1 MDTIAILVLTVAIL
15 SCVLQLFMF
24 LTWSDAAVLPSN
36 ITAPASPTA
45 TTFDKIFL
53 IGHEDVQESWLV
65 SWLNVTSF
73 DFSIDCD
80 FDVSGSTSSNI
91 ASSSPLPSLSIMY
104 MISSQDCFPV
114 QANTLEDLAD
124 IYKYFD
130 RVAQAV
136 DQLRQSK
143 HCRSTDASCS
153 VGLLL
158 QDNEVVN
165 RAQTTTE
172 QQIEIQA
179 MIDHLMQHF
188 VGEYLD
194 VLVVKNAE
202 NYVQSV
208 GSDEDPIDYK
218 EIFVYGS
225 SLYEH
230 CAPILYSRKYD
241 ARCLPIPSSLSMLY
255 PLLITSLGGAGTHGI
270 AHELQS
276 MGYHVAH
283 EGLALD
289 ASVSWYY
296 TCNDAIINY
305 SYHYPGMCFV
315 KQFIHILLI
324 LLLLICSCMCT

>member
-1 MDTIAILVLTVAIL
+1 MDTIATLVLTVAIL
-15 SCVLQLFMF
+15 SCVFQLFMF

-53 IGHEDVQESWLV
+53 IGHEDVQEPWIN

-73 DFSIDCD
+73 DFSIGCD
-80 FDVSGSTSSNI
+80 FDVSASSSSNI
-91 ASSSPLPSLSIMY
+91 ASSLPSLSIMY

-114 QANTLEDLAD
+114 QANTLENLAD

-143 HCRSTDASCS
+143 NCRSTDASCS

-179 MIDHLMQHF
+179 IIDHLMQ
-188 VGEYLD
+188 
-194 VLVVKNAE
+194 
-202 NYVQSV
+202 
-208 GSDEDPIDYK
+208 
-218 EIFVYGS
+218 EI
-225 SLYEH
+225 LT
-230 CAPILYSRKYD
+230 L
-241 ARCLPIPSSLSMLY
+241 
-255 PLLITSLGGAGTHGI
+255 
-270 AHELQS
+270 
-276 MGYHVAH
+276 
-283 EGLALD
+283 
-289 ASVSWYY
+289 
-296 TCNDAIINY
+296 
-305 SYHYPGMCFV
+305 
-315 KQFIHILLI
+315 
-324 LLLLICSCMCT
+324 